1 MDLKS
6 LLNTARED
14 VQKGYARRA
23 FAKISYNGTDITAP
37 LQPYSKVVEYSDAIS
52 GEADDLQI
60 TLKDT
65 DGLWL
70 TDWFPDKGATLTA
83 SIVTE
88 YWDSPTAPEK
98 ELPCGQFE
106 IDEIECSSTPSEVK
120 IKAVSVPD
128 NTTLRGTEHTQAWEK
143 LSIWRVAND
152 IAWRNGMGLQWDVK
166 DNPNI
171 DRIEQTEQSDLSFL
185 NKLCQDHGYSLK
197 VVDNTL
203 VVFDLKDL
211 EAAEPLILIKRPEVK
226 DLASQVAVV
235 TDSATTPALKTLVPA
250 QWNFRTQ
257 TRDVYKTCI
266 VEYADTKTKQTIKAQ
281 FDDPNKKVGKV
292 LRVKKEVK
300 SQAEADELARRELR
314 AKNLEEVTAKLDL
327 MGDTDLSSGLTCQ
340 VTGFGH
346 FDGKYIISAVHHSV
360 SSGYN
365 CSVDLRRCL
374 IGY

>member
-6 LLNTARED
+6 LINMARDD

-23 FAKISYNGTDITAP
+23 FAKILYNGTDITAS
-37 LQPYSKVVEYSDAIS
+37 LQTYSKSVDYTDVIS

-70 TDWFPDKGATLTA
+70 SDWFPDKGAVLTA
-83 SIVTE
+83 SIVTQ
-88 YWDSPTAPEK
+88 YWDSPTAPDK
-98 ELPCGQFE
+98 ELPCGLFE
-106 IDEIECSSTPSEVK
+106 IDEIECSSMPSEVK

-128 NTTLRGTEHTQAWEK
+128 NTTLRGTEHTQAWEQ

-152 IAWRNGMGLQWDVK
+152 IAARNNMGLQWQVK

-197 VVDNTL
+197 VVNNEL
-203 VVFDLKDL
+203 VIFDLKDL
-211 EAAEPLILIKRPEVK
+211 EAAEPLLLFKRPAVK
-226 DLASQVAVV
+226 DLVSQVVIAK
-235 TDSATTPALKTLVPA
+235 DSATTPVLKTLVPS
-250 QWNFRTQ
+250 QWSFRTS
-257 TRDVYKTCI
+257 TRDIYKTCI
-266 VEYADTKTKQTIKAQ
+266 VEYTDSKTKQTIKAT
-281 FDDPNKKVGKV
+281 FDDPNKTTGKI

-300 SQAEADELARRELR
+300 SQAEADELAKRELR
-314 AKNLEEVTAKLDL
+314 AKNLEEVTARLDL

-346 FDGKYIISAVHHSV
+346 FDGKYIISSVHHTIGG
-360 SSGYN
+360 GYN

-374 IGY
+374 VGY